1 MADDKLSPRRGRK
14 PPLGDKRQFL
24 TTMDPE
30 VIRAIKPAALD
41 ADRTSSDLVEEAAKQ
56 WLERHKHKKW
66 SEFPAGAPQRRHRAG
81 QRIWKT
87 T

>member
-1 MADDKLSPRRGRK
+1 
-14 PPLGDKRQFL
+14 
-24 TTMDPE
+24 MDPE